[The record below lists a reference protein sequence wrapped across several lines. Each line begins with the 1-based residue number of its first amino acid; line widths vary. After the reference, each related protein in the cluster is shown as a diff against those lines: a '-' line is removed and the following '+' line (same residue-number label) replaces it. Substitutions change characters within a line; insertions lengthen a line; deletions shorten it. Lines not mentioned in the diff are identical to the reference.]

1 MPPFRIM
8 PDRTLIAADPAKLRA
23 GFAQCPVLV
32 FEEVFDPALLARLL
46 RQAEQTPFVHDIVD
60 QLGTREVEA
69 PQRMGAAL
77 GLMLGRHALL
87 EWLEA
92 VTGAAPLRAISGRLA
107 QTGMRAEDGLTWH
120 DDLNDKRRKLA
131 LVLNL
136 STAEFDGG
144 QFELRRKGASDL
156 LFSYHHQRPGTLMVF
171 AIGPGLE
178 HRVTPLLSGGPRRV
192 YAGWVMSEPVSADD
206 PLTRHGGGNGAG
218 PDAAATAPV
227 GQR

>member
-8 PDRTLIAADPAKLRA
+8 PDRTQIAADPAVLRA
-23 GFAQCPVLV
+23 KFAQCPVLV
-32 FEEVFDPALLARLL
+32 FEGVFDPALLALLL
-46 RQAEQTPFVHDIVD
+46 RQAQQAGFVHDVVD
-60 QLGTREVEA
+60 KLGTREVEA
-69 PQRMGAAL
+69 PQRVGAAL

-92 VTGAAPLRAISGRLA
+92 VTGAVPLRAISGRLA
-107 QTGMRAEDGLTWH
+107 QTRTRAEDGLTWH
-120 DDLNDKRRKLA
+120 DDLNDKRRQLA

-144 QFELRRKGASDL
+144 QFELRRKGASDP

-171 AIGPGLE
+171 GIGPGLE

-206 PLTRHGGGNGAG
+206 PLARH
-218 PDAAATAPV
+218 P
-227 GQR
+227 